1 MKTTIT
7 TLLYFFISM
16 PLFAQERLHC
26 QDAVLKTNVL
36 SPFSIGI
43 EVPFRENITVE
54 YSIRRAHTFLF
65 NSNVFKDERLN
76 IKYHVPFT
84 GLLDMR
90 RSAYLML
97 GVHSKYQELHNVVN
111 RTGAR
116 EYGLLDQNRLVYG
129 LGMRSKYF
137 DVWLAAERVF
147 FERSN
152 TYVFTD
158 ASGMPGPSQ
167 LWKSGRSIS
176 LGISVNLVNFKNLHL
191 KSRW

>member
-1 MKTTIT
+1 M
-7 TLLYFFISM
+7 
-16 PLFAQERLHC
+16 AQERLHC

-43 EVPFRENITVE
+43 ELPFRENITVE
-54 YSIRRAHTFLF
+54 YNIRRAHTFLF

-84 GLLDMR
+84 GLLDQK

-97 GVHSKYQELHNVVN
+97 GVHSKYQELHNVIN

-116 EYGLLDQNRLVYG
+116 EFGLLDQNRLVYG
-129 LGMRSKYF
+129 FGMRSRYF
-137 DVWLAAERVF
+137 DLWVAAERVF

-152 TYVFTD
+152 LYVFTD
-158 ASGMPGPSQ
+158 ASGIQGQSQ
-167 LWKSGRSIS
+167 LWKNGRTIS
-176 LGISVNLVNFKNLHL
+176 LGLSVNLVNFRNLHL

>member
-1 MKTTIT
+1 MKTIFT
-7 TLLYFFISM
+7 TLVFLLSSLL
-16 PLFAQERLHC
+16 LFSQERLHC

-43 EVPFRENITVE
+43 EVPFRNNITVE
-54 YSIRRAHTFLF
+54 YNIRRAHTFLF

-84 GLLDMR
+84 GLMDMR

-97 GVHSKYQELHNVVN
+97 GVHSKYQELHNTIN
-111 RTGAR
+111 RSGAR

-129 LGMRSKYF
+129 IGMRSRYI

-158 ASGMPGPSQ
+158 ASGMPGPAQ

-176 LGISVNLVNFKNLHL
+176 LGLSVNLVNFKNLRL
-191 KSRW
+191 RRG